1 MACKKFAT
9 PTAHG
14 RKNVLDDF
22 PNGNAV
28 DKVEVVPQDKELPLL
43 ESRCFLASF
52 AKRLRNWQI
61 GDREWALLRRT
72 GAPFGS
78 LIKDIIELDMNMEIV
93 DALLGFWDEEHC
105 GFFIGGVIIPFTVD
119 DIALITGLPNRGQ
132 KVVRQTLAS
141 NCCSEFRRIYLTIR
155 NIERSLDNI
164 LRNRNDPNPE
174 TDKQFVQQMILYL
187 WGSVLFP
194 SSCRIVPRYMAYYV
208 KNLDYIG
215 SFNWA
220 EALHSFLV
228 KEINAKSKSV
238 KERNEGKDVVAG
250 YMNGLCF
257 VINVWFFEHVDF
269 GEDSKPSN
277 PDVKPRMLKWA
288 KGCKFWKRKPFLQ
301 RFGDIMVDKVCHRLL
316 PKNDEFELISLNSL
330 EQMSTQIGA
339 SDDVVKGDP
348 SLVGNPEVVGFDF
361 RAGYGGMERRDGEVE
376 RETLETK
383 VERGYSFEI
392 SSLTQVV
399 LKQIARI
406 SFLERKIVNL
416 ETLAVSKGWE
426 IEGMNDIIYE
436 KAYEKVGYDLPGTH
450 QESCIEGD
458 KGHKVEAIGHPKLSS
473 IARNEKKRCIQDGK
487 RKMLK
492 SAIAKEHFMLKKR
505 RDTDIEKASLLS
517 VDSSA
522 IFERKDTD
530 KLVNLDDYADPTE
543 QEKEA
548 KVAPLNYVGRA
559 LLTENVRKYLD
570 AFCMKPMQRDDI
582 VFFDWNICIQRH
594 SMVEYLQG
602 GYISEE
608 IIDAY
613 ALILYKGVKKSGNNS
628 ASFLYVP
635 PMFLG
640 LYRNKLGSYKTFM
653 NAVDKKSLEKVF
665 FLFLPCHISTANH
678 WLLLVCDTKRRK
690 WIGYDSLY
698 DARHREVAKDQIM
711 ILTEYLYQDHGWDIR
726 SWNLEYR
733 RSYPQQEP
741 GTLDCGIFVMKFIES
756 IIRVPMEINFRG
768 TDMQLFRPQIA
779 YNILSHC

>member
-698 DARHREVAKDQIM
+698 DARHREVAKDQADYDFNRVSIS
-711 ILTEYLYQDHGWDIR
+711 R
-726 SWNLEYR
+726 SWVGY
-733 RSYPQQEP
+733 
-741 GTLDCGIFVMKFIES
+741 
-756 IIRVPMEINFRG
+756 
-768 TDMQLFRPQIA
+768 
-779 YNILSHC
+779 